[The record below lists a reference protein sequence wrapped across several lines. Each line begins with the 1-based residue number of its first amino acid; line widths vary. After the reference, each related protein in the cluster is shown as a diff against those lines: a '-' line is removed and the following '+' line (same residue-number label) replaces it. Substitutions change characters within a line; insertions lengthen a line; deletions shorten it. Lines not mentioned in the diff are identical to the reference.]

1 MACYWDIIC
10 MRFWYCSNPD
20 DSDVCILTAHVE
32 SISFRH
38 LIQLYRALVAIQQ
51 HLWKQKLAKTSI
63 YNLHV
68 VLVFTLPQYYLDT
81 AKQHLSLTGPKQLFF
96 HSTTTYWV
104 KQSTQPSLAIPLGV
118 PRACAKSLQLSL
130 PYLLLMNALRYTN
143 PRHYQSQLSH
153 TFKRDFWCSLWY
165 QAFCFSSPMFY

>member
-1 MACYWDIIC
+1 MQTA
-10 MRFWYCSNPD
+10 
-20 DSDVCILTAHVE
+20 VCLFFTR
-32 SISFRH
+32 S
-38 LIQLYRALVAIQQ
+38 LIQPYRALPAIRR
-51 HLWKQKLAKTSI
+51 HLWEQKLAKTSI

-68 VLVFTLPQYYLDT
+68 VLVCALPQYYLDT

-96 HSTTTYWV
+96 HSATTYWV

-130 PYLLLMNALRYTN
+130 PYLLLMSALRYTN

-153 TFKRDFWCSLWY
+153 ALKRDFRFSRWY
-165 QAFCFSSPMFY
+165 WAFWFFFPLQRFIRNM